1 MRTHLKLGVLLAV
14 VAMAALAALTACGGD
29 GGGEGWGWPPPDQ
42 ETPTPEGR
50 EAVTPTDSTPRPER
64 SNVPRLRCGTL
75 MQLTDKDIEEA
86 LGEKGTWLHGQGEVC
101 TKELVTDERFFV
113 RMEPGAPGD
122 LEPGADLLGVPG
134 EPVSAVGD
142 DARWFGGTGAEG
154 GGTVGILSVRQ
165 STSLGALH
173 FRIALGRPDLSSAEQ
188 LDKAKNLALSALPRF
203 PGVVVEQSEPGV
215 VTSELEPVDLSNI
228 GYVDNLLVKEE
239 TGEWTRGEG
248 LVATLRLFAGEIE
261 ASQVLRHPE
270 LMDYSGTGVIQLA
283 QEYLATGPDDEART
297 EIARLLDQL
306 VPSREQLERASAD
319 GQASPD
325 ASSLFVSLGPV
336 RQQDEEEEEGQDFC
350 AESYNTDPPCLRKE
364 TSPELEALWPGKYVL
379 FRPVSEVARGWTLPR
394 IDAAVEAMRASAV
407 KYEKLVEKQGG
418 MPPVGIWLTGYE
430 TIGLTTNVGFQDGV
444 CTILVHPLMQ
454 EIPKRFFQQFLARD
468 IAYCLIAQTFPE
480 SGRALLNTRW
490 WSDGLATY
498 LSGVVPE
505 YDDVNLEH
513 DDLPTRLADH
523 ELTTPLLER
532 SFTNWVFFEYLHPKI
547 GTDGIFAL
555 IRGLPET
562 LDSAVPEWWHPFNQ
576 KLTDADVPDIGGGTV
591 PYKPDKIEVEIS
603 GSGEA
608 DFPTRPLGILRL
620 HVEVTGGQ
628 VACVEYD
635 EGGPVETSWR
645 PGAPGPPGGAW
656 SEDLPDKLKGESV
669 FLITA
674 IRSGVVG
681 LQPKPQLTIKVKK
694 VVDSESDC
702 EEEEDESEP
711 TPCPIELGCPT
722 SRYYPEEG

>member
-42 ETPTPEGR
+42 ETPKPEGR
-50 EAVTPTDSTPRPER
+50 EAVTSTPGSER
-64 SNVPRLRCGTL
+64 ADVPRLKCFSL
-75 MQLTDKDIEEA
+75 LDNEEIEEA
-86 LGEKGTWLHGQGEVC
+86 LGERGFGGRGQGWEVC
-101 TKELVTDERFFV
+101 RWQLVADERVFV
-113 RMEPGAPGD
+113 GMEPGTPGD
-122 LEPGADLLGVPG
+122 LEPGAELLGVPG

-142 DARWFGGTGAEG
+142 EALWFGGTAAEG
-154 GGTVGILSVRQ
+154 GGTSGILSVRQ
-165 STSLGALH
+165 GTSLGALH
-173 FRIALGRPDLSSAEQ
+173 FRIELGHPDLSSAEQ
-188 LDKAKNLALSALPRF
+188 LDIAKNLALTALPRF
-203 PGVVVEQSEPGV
+203 PGVVVEQPEPGV

-239 TGEWTRGEG
+239 TGEWTRDEG

-306 VPSREQLERASAD
+306 VPSREQLERMSVD

-336 RQQDEEEEEGQDFC
+336 LQQDEEEEGQDPWQDFC
-350 AESYNTDPPCLRKE
+350 AESYNTDPPCLLKV

-379 FRPVSEVARGWTLPR
+379 FRPVSEVAGGWTLER
-394 IDAAVEAMRASAV
+394 IDAAVEAMRASAK

-418 MPPVGIWLTGYE
+418 MPPVGIVLTGKAKV
-430 TIGLTTNVGFQDGV
+430 GATTYVDFQDGV
-444 CTILVHPLMQ
+444 CTVLVAPLMQ
-454 EIPKRFFQQFLARD
+454 EFGESFFQQFLARD

-480 SGRALLNTRW
+480 TGRALLNARW

-498 LSGVVPE
+498 LSGVV

-513 DDLPTRLADH
+513 EDLPTRLADH

-532 SFTNWVFFEYLHPKI
+532 SFTNWVFFEYLDPKI
-547 GTDGIFAL
+547 GTEGIFAL

-562 LDSAVPEWWHPFNQ
+562 LDEAVPEWWHPFNQ
-576 KLTDADVPDIGGGTV
+576 ELTDADVPDIGGGTV
-591 PYKPDKIEVEIS
+591 PYEPDAIEVEIS

-608 DFPTRPLGILRL
+608 DFATRPLGILRL

-645 PGAPGPPGGAW
+645 SGAPGPPGGAW
-656 SEDLPDKLKGESV
+656 SEDLPNELKGKSV

-674 IRSGVVG
+674 TRSGAVG
-681 LQPKPQLTIKVKK
+681 LQPKAQLTIKVKK

-702 EEEEDESEP
+702 EEEEDESVP
-711 TPCPIELGCPT
+711 TPCPIEIGCP
-722 SRYYPEEG
+722 SSGYYYKEG